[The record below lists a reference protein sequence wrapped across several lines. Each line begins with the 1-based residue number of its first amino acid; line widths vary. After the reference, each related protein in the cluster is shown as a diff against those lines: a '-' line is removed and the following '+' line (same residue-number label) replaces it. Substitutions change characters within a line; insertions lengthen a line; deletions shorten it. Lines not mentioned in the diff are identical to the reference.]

1 MRRRQGRSVR
11 LWVESL
17 PACQRVTGR
26 LIWRSTR
33 RTIVRMSWVRTC
45 SGAGQIVRLAR
56 RLAIGLGVA
65 GRRERLPVGA
75 VHGRWLPDTAPD
87 SVRGNKG
94 LRLGRHGGED
104 AVLVESHAIGAAAV
118 LGCLKAGAADLGK
131 VSRQSRVNGVGR
143 GVPCDVCSSDR
154 QLQCAGGEL
163 AAGGAAGRT
172 AAVEAG
178 PGAAGGMDRGE
189 EERASTHWG
198 LAGGRAAG
206 AGTADVEPCRDGALG
221 AAEEGAWC
229 SSSRR
234 QVSARCHPAYERDY
248 QRQAAR

>member
-1 MRRRQGRSVR
+1 MRRGQGRSVR

-17 PACQRVTGR
+17 PACQRVTAR

-45 SGAGQIVRLAR
+45 SGAGQIMRLAR
-56 RLAIGLGVA
+56 RLAIWLGMA

-75 VHGRWLPDTAPD
+75 VHGRWLSDTAPD
-87 SVRGNKG
+87 CVSRNKG

-104 AVLVESHAIGAAAV
+104 AVLVEPHAVGAAAV
-118 LGCLKAGAADLGK
+118 LSRLEAGAADLGR

-143 GVPCDVCSSDR
+143 GVPCGVCSSDR

-172 AAVEAG
+172 AAVEE
-178 PGAAGGMDRGE
+178 AAGGMGLGG

-206 AGTADVEPCRDGALG
+206 AGTEDVEPCRDGALG

-229 SSSRR
+229 SSN
-234 QVSARCHPAYERDY
+234 
-248 QRQAAR
+248 